1 MSDREPT
8 ESVTFFFSKIKT
20 KVTEATKD
28 TVEETIWT
36 WSESGTGDTVDPA
49 ALDGGANAAVYD
61 GGVRLIGPSD
71 ALAPSDFFLI

>member
-1 MSDREPT
+1 MSDENPT
-8 ESVTFFFSKIKT
+8 ETVTFHFVKMKT

-36 WSESGTGDTVDPA
+36 WSESGTGDTVDPV

-61 GGVRLIGPSD
+61 GSVRLIGTPMRS
-71 ALAPSDFFLI
+71 PGTISS

>member
-1 MSDREPT
+1 MDLPA
-8 ESVTFFFSKIKT
+8 ESITLNFVKIKT

-36 WSESGTGDTVDPA
+36 WSESGTGDTVDPV
-49 ALDGGANAAVYD
+49 ALDGGADTAVYD
-61 GGVRLIGPSD
+61 GGVRLIGTSD